1 MLKKIYYKE
10 LWNKHFRA
18 SFIEEN
24 KAMNISKFDEEFM
37 IIKAE
42 SMQSANVYSVVQ
54 TTIQEIYPRY
64 YTDEVVLFFIEL
76 HSVEAI
82 SEDISKGMVYVLMC
96 GGTIAAT
103 GTIDGNHIN
112 RVYVLPEYRGRGVGK
127 RLMDYLED
135 IISKSYTEI
144 WVDASLP
151 AGGFYQM
158 RGYVTK
164 DHQEYPLENDKIL
177 AYEVMC
183 KSVN

>member
-1 MLKKIYYKE
+1 MV
-10 LWNKHFRA
+10 
-18 SFIEEN
+18 
-24 KAMNISKFDEEFM
+24 
-37 IIKAE
+37 IKARF
-42 SMQSANVYSVVQ
+42 MQATGVYNVVQ
-54 TTIQEIYPRY
+54 KTIQEVYPRY
-64 YTDEVVLFFIEL
+64 YTDEVVRFFLEL
-76 HSVEAI
+76 HNFETI
-82 SEDISKGMVYVLMC
+82 TQDINKGMVYALMC
-96 GGTIAAT
+96 GDVIVAT
-103 GTIDGNHIN
+103 GTIEGNHIN
-112 RVYVLPEYRGRGVGK
+112 RVYVLPEYRGIGVGK

-135 IISKSYTEI
+135 IISKSYNEI